1 MNPPHPRPKYNP
13 DAVLADFKMCM
24 PALLGL
30 VFTCAHYFKKKKAN
44 QLSHVTEDFPHYLK
58 KKEKEEKKNPK
69 RK

>member
-1 MNPPHPRPKYNP
+1 MNNPLPKYNP
-13 DAVLADFKMCM
+13 DAVLADFKMRM

-30 VFTCAHYFKKKKAN
+30 VFTYARLLKKSKAN

-58 KKEKEEKKNPK
+58 KKKKKNPK